1 MGDAPVELE
10 AEAYPEAGK
19 EAVADLEPNKAKS
32 LLDAKFKGLYVPLFI
47 KMFIHLS

>member
-19 EAVADLEPNKAKS
+19 EAVADLEPKNELEK
-32 LLDAKFKGLYVPLFI
+32 YTEIP
-47 KMFIHLS
+47 

>member
-1 MGDAPVELE
+1 MITKASSQNPKNKCQNIDMRF
-10 AEAYPEAGK
+10 
-19 EAVADLEPNKAKS
+19 NKAKS

>member
-1 MGDAPVELE
+1 MDILDNSEVHDGHGVSD
-10 AEAYPEAGK
+10 K
-19 EAVADLEPNKAKS
+19 EKIMVNKAKS